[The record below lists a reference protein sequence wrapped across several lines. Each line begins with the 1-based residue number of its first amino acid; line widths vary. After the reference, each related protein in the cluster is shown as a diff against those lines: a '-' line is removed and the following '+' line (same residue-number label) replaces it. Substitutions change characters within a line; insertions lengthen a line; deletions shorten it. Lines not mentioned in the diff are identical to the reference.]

1 MSGRQSLRVRVF
13 VRFPFSK
20 RLLRLREEASKKC
33 YANRDALKKVITP
46 EPGES
51 CHCSLSFLK
60 PSILPARASSHRR
73 RQGAGREFPNCRYF
87 GCALPNRLETPEGCD
102 KADLADPPGFVGC
115 PRPDRRRQESFL
127 IPRAT
132 SPRRRTID
140 NLIFGREHFRS
151 KRQDARA
158 CRTRDQSSD

>member
-33 YANRDALKKVITP
+33 YANRDALKKSNHAGTQRILPLQLIV
-46 EPGES
+46 
-51 CHCSLSFLK
+51 LK
-60 PSILPARASSHRR
+60 LSILPARASSHRR
-73 RQGAGREFPNCRYF
+73 RQDAGREFPNCRYF

-158 CRTRDQSSD
+158 CRTQDQSSD